1 MSSRIA
7 LLGVVI
13 AAGMTLAA
21 CASSP
26 GSSASPST
34 IPSVPPSVAP
44 SAPPSVPPSVAP
56 SAPPPSVA
64 PSVTPAPS
72 MTPDELALAGY
83 LRVDARVDC
92 VPRRTDLPPRAAF
105 GIECHP
111 DDPLVEAVG
120 VYAFAF
126 DGANDEPARDTYLE
140 RLAEAK
146 VTPGSGDCAAGTPGD
161 AAWPSNLPDE
171 GEDGGLRSTRAGC
184 FLDQYGIANIRVTC
198 YGDLYIGVLGRTKEL
213 ALLNAWTW
221 KVADGE
227 SVDRDPPGICAAPD

>member
-1 MSSRIA
+1 MSRRFTV
-7 LLGVVI
+7 LGIVVAVGI
-13 AAGMTLAA
+13 TLAA
-21 CASSP
+21 CSPAPVSSLSP
-26 GSSASPST
+26 TPSAAPSSAPSAL
-34 IPSVPPSVAP
+34 PSSAPSVAP
-44 SAPPSVPPSVAP
+44 SGQPPSAAP
-56 SAPPPSVA
+56 SASA
-64 PSVTPAPS
+64 APS
-72 MTPDELALAGY
+72 MSPNERALVDF

-126 DGANDEPARDTYLE
+126 DGPDAEPARDTYLE
-140 RLAEAK
+140 RMATAK
-146 VTPGSGDCAAGTPGD
+146 VTPGSGDCTAGTPGD

-184 FLDQYGIANIRVTC
+184 FIDDVGQANVRVTC

-221 KVADGE
+221 TVADGE